1 VLRQAAAPLALALA
15 GAVVAVVS
23 GGSTAG
29 TATALALVGLAA
41 VLALSLVFFAVG
53 KSEDEERA
61 AGTPRRPEPPRTD
74 GAPRAHVDGD
84 GNGAASEARRRRRP
98 LPPRRPD

>member
-1 VLRQAAAPLALALA
+1 MLRQAAAPLALALA
-15 GAVVAVVS
+15 GAVVAIVS

-53 KSEDEERA
+53 KSEDDERA
-61 AGTPRRPEPPRTD
+61 ARNPRPEQPRGDGPPH
-74 GAPRAHVDGD
+74 AHTNGD
-84 GNGAASEARRRRRP
+84 GNVPLSDARKRRRP
-98 LPPRRPD
+98 LPPRRPE